1 MKRTLTS
8 SFLVSISLLVG
19 GCNFFFGE
27 KGSAVTD
34 EIFEQGKID
43 PRLIPSSI
51 GYVPVQPFFN
61 GFSNPKDVYVGYDE
75 MIYVIDDIG
84 VHVLDKAG
92 RRVRSF
98 NVPGA
103 TDIIQ
108 DRRLHTYI
116 AGRVQINSGQLYEV
130 AAIYHVINTA
140 TASGPV
146 FLDTIIH
153 PYSDASRKFTAFRGM
168 DDVAVEFTGLA
179 TLYDNTL
186 LVSRRGPNNSSSSVA
201 YPDNT
206 ILFFDQSGNNTGYT
220 NGLNPSS
227 PSIRSSYNIN
237 GIASFAAPPQRVFGI
252 STSRDFFITQYDPIN
267 PVEFG
272 VIGIRHQFDPDFGTI
287 YDGRTD
293 LLLFDTSRAT
303 RFLYESFRF
312 KKPEDIYIAPDQ
324 NQYLF
329 VVDSGTDSLY
339 QFTPSGYEGANPP
352 ANFADKKQII
362 VSFGGEGSGPFN
374 FNDPVSVCYNNR
386 LIYVADR
393 GNGRICRY
401 KLSTDIE

>member
-1 MKRTLTS
+1 MNLKA
-8 SFLVSISLLVG
+8 FLFISISVLVG
-19 GCNFFFGE
+19 GCNFFLGE
-27 KGSAVTD
+27 KNNSVTE

-43 PRLIPSSI
+43 PRLIPSSM
-51 GYVPVQPFFN
+51 GYVPIQPFFN

-75 MIYVIDDIG
+75 MIYVIDDFG
-84 VHVLDKAG
+84 VHVLDKSG
-92 RRVRSF
+92 RRIRKF
-98 NVPGA
+98 DIPGA

-116 AGRVQINSGQLYEV
+116 VGKVQIHSGQPYEV
-130 AAIYHVINTA
+130 AAVYHVMNTA
-140 TASGPV
+140 TASGPL
-146 FLDTIIH
+146 FLDTIVH
-153 PYSDASRKFTAFRGM
+153 PYSDASRKFTAFRGQQ
-168 DDVAVEFTGLA
+168 DVEVEFTGLA
-179 TLYDNTL
+179 TLYDNSL
-186 LVSRRGPNNSSSSVA
+186 VVSRRGPNNSSGSVA

-206 ILFFDQSGNNTGYT
+206 ILFFDSDGNNNGYS

-227 PSIRSSYNIN
+227 PSIRSSYKI
-237 GIASFAAPPQRVFGI
+237 GAIASYSAPPQRIFGI
-252 STSRDFFITQYDPIN
+252 STSRDFFITQYDSLN

-293 LLLFDTSRAT
+293 LLQFDTAVAM
-303 RFLYESFRF
+303 RFLYESYRF
-312 KKPEDIYIAPDQ
+312 QKPEDIYIAPDQ

-329 VVDSGTDSLY
+329 VVDSKTDSLY
-339 QFTPSGYEGANPP
+339 QFTPSGNEGANPP
-352 ANFADKKQII
+352 ANYPEKKQII
-362 VSFGGEGSGPFN
+362 VSFGGEGNGPFN

-386 LIYVADR
+386 VIYIADR